1 MTYSEVNGIV
11 AEMGFPYAYY
21 QFNRKTAKAPPFICF
36 YYPNSDDFMADN
48 TNYVDIRPLIV
59 ELYTNKKD
67 FTAEK
72 AVEDVLDKYE
82 LPYRRVETYIDTEKM
97 YMVAYTTEVIINE

>member
-36 YYPNSDDFMADN
+36 YYPGSDDFIADDA
-48 TNYVDIRPLIV
+48 NYVGIRQTIV
-59 ELYTNKKD
+59 ELYTKEKD

-72 AVEDVLDKYE
+72 TVEDTLKKYE
-82 LPYRRVETYIDTEKM
+82 LPYRKTETYIDTEKM
-97 YMVAYTTEVIINE
+97 YMVAYYTEVIINE